1 MGKLVVA
8 NWKMNKTI
16 GEAEAFCAGFD
27 KKADNFIICCPATL
41 IKPVFDL
48 LKNGNKVGAQNI
60 CAYEEGAYTGE
71 ISAKMIKDAGA
82 NVTILGHSERRHIF
96 NETNDD
102 LRKKLDIA
110 NKYGLQVI
118 FCVGETLEEHDKI
131 ESVLVN
137 QLKILT
143 KEDLANLIIAYEPVW
158 AIGTGKVATNEDIK
172 VAHKIVKDYVKKN
185 YGANVKVLYG
195 GSVKPENAAE
205 ILKLNCVDGVLVGG
219 ASLDPVKFES
229 LIKTAN
235 EVL

>member
-1 MGKLVVA
+1 MKKLVVA

-16 GEAEAFCAGFD
+16 SEAEAFCAGFD
-27 KKADNFIICCPATL
+27 KKADNYIICCSATL

-172 VAHKIVKDYVKKN
+172 AAHKIVKDYVKKN
-185 YGANVKVLYG
+185 YGANAKVLYG

>member
-16 GEAEAFCAGFD
+16 GEAEEFCSHFN
-27 KKADNFIICCPATL
+27 KKADNYIICCSATL
-41 IKPVFDL
+41 IKSVFDC
-48 LKNGNKVGAQNI
+48 LKNSNNIGAQNI

-71 ISAKMIKDAGA
+71 ISAKMVKDAGA

-118 FCVGETLEEHDKI
+118 FCVGETLEEHDNI

-143 KEDLANLIIAYEPVW
+143 KEDLGNLIIAYEPVW
-158 AIGTGKVATNEDIK
+158 AIGTGKVATEEDIL
-172 VAHKIVKDYVKKN
+172 VAHKIVKEYVKRN
-185 YGANVKVLYG
+185 LGSNIKVLYG

-205 ILKLNCVDGVLVGG
+205 ILRLNCVDGVLVGG

>member
-1 MGKLVVA
+1 MV
-8 NWKMNKTI
+8 
-16 GEAEAFCAGFD
+16 
-27 KKADNFIICCPATL
+27 
-41 IKPVFDL
+41 
-48 LKNGNKVGAQNI
+48 
-60 CAYEEGAYTGE
+60 
-71 ISAKMIKDAGA
+71 KDAGA
-82 NVTILGHSERRHIF
+82 DVTILGHSERRHIF

-118 FCVGETLEEHDKI
+118 FCVGETLEEHDNI

-158 AIGTGKVATNEDIK
+158 AIGTGKVATEEDIL
-172 VAHKIVKDYVKKN
+172 VAHKIVKDYVKRN
-185 YGANVKVLYG
+185 YGNDVKVLYG